1 LSYLGKIKFFII
13 SVLIVVLVVS
23 ARFIS
28 NTFYNKP
35 IFLALIAGTLY
46 ILFYG
51 LTLLLQS
58 VLQSFNKFRAIFF
71 GETIFQF
78 FRIILISLAVL
89 LSLKFA
95 LSNELLLFYLFL
107 ALGVSY
113 LLVALFLGYILIRK
127 VKIFGAEKLVLSG
140 KQKKQTNKFLIAL
153 SASTLSGILFS
164 YIDRIMLGH
173 FVAAEFIG
181 YYTIALSFVSAAS
194 VFAGFGSAL
203 LPIFSRVNK
212 NKLEIGFKKSIK
224 LSLIFGIVST
234 ILILIL
240 ASPIISIIY
249 GREYLAATNLLRLLS
264 LSFFTLPL
272 SGLYTVYFMSR
283 NKPQI
288 IAKLSI
294 ISTVLNIV
302 LNYLLITTL
311 LGYSSFAATF
321 GAGIALLLSQF
332 FYIAA
337 LEIARRRDLKKENK
351 PIE

>member
-1 LSYLGKIKFFII
+1 
-13 SVLIVVLVVS
+13 
-23 ARFIS
+23 
-28 NTFYNKP
+28 
-35 IFLALIAGTLY
+35 
-46 ILFYG
+46 
-51 LTLLLQS
+51 
-58 VLQSFNKFRAIFF
+58 
-71 GETIFQF
+71 
-78 FRIILISLAVL
+78 